1 MPTDKLIGTTIGPY
15 EILEKIGQGGMAEVY
30 KGRHCELQRLVAIK
44 FLGVH
49 LKDDEQLT
57 QRFKREARAIAAL
70 RHPNIVMVHDFG
82 VSDHG
87 HYMVMEYIE
96 GADLRRE
103 MIRRSA
109 AKQPYTSDEILN
121 LATQIASALDYAHN
135 QGVIHRDVKPGNI
148 FVNPNGQAILGDF
161 GLVMLRD
168 RISQMTLGS
177 AFGTPEYIA
186 PEQAM
191 DSRAAVPQSDIY
203 ALGGIVYELVTG
215 QLPFEADSPLSLAL
229 KHVSEEPTP
238 PRKFNPTLPPAVETV
253 ILRALAK
260 APEERYATAQA
271 FVEALRQAWKR
282 PAAPTTSATPVRDD
296 TIPPPPYSPIL
307 DTGPLSMPGPPIS
320 QPASPLKQAPPAAPP
335 PTIPPA
341 PAQSSL
347 AAPLPAKKRRGP
359 WRAMILLLFLT
370 ALGGVGYAGYLSGAF
385 PFLQPPEPPT
395 AIPTATASPTP
406 TLATVTTEGTPL
418 TIASTGDIA
427 TPSPTITPEAAT
439 ETPTPTPTATATP
452 TPTDTPTPTPS
463 PTATPTPQPTPT
475 PTLAPGEVMTRTV
488 DGMVMRFI
496 PAGMFLMGAPDS
508 DPEARA
514 HEKPQHEVTLS
525 AYWMDQTEVT
535 TDQYKLCVAAGACDA
550 PYTKTA
556 YDNPANGNH
565 PMVLL
570 SWEEAA
576 AYCQWV
582 GEQTGW
588 DAHLPSEAQ
597 WEKAASWDPISNSKR
612 LYPWGDELD
621 KSHVAVSG
629 RTSPVGSYP
638 TGASAYGILDM
649 AGNVWEWVYDWY
661 NKDYYKT
668 QNLPPDPTG
677 PEKGTNRVFR
687 GGSFESWS
695 KPERELRVTYRE
707 IGAPASV
714 TNRPAKGPNLGFRC
728 AVSGERL
735 P

>member
-335 PTIPPA
+335 ARI
-341 PAQSSL
+341 
-347 AAPLPAKKRRGP
+347 AA
-359 WRAMILLLFLT
+359 
-370 ALGGVGYAGYLSGAF
+370 V
-385 PFLQPPEPPT
+385 
-395 AIPTATASPTP
+395 TP
-406 TLATVTTEGTPL
+406 TTTIGSCWPGR
-418 TIASTGDIA
+418 IST
-427 TPSPTITPEAAT
+427 
-439 ETPTPTPTATATP
+439 
-452 TPTDTPTPTPS
+452 
-463 PTATPTPQPTPT
+463 
-475 PTLAPGEVMTRTV
+475 L
-488 DGMVMRFI
+488 
-496 PAGMFLMGAPDS
+496 
-508 DPEARA
+508 
-514 HEKPQHEVTLS
+514 
-525 AYWMDQTEVT
+525 W
-535 TDQYKLCVAAGACDA
+535 
-550 PYTKTA
+550 
-556 YDNPANGNH
+556 
-565 PMVLL
+565 
-570 SWEEAA
+570 
-576 AYCQWV
+576 
-582 GEQTGW
+582 
-588 DAHLPSEAQ
+588 
-597 WEKAASWDPISNSKR
+597 
-612 LYPWGDELD
+612 
-621 KSHVAVSG
+621 
-629 RTSPVGSYP
+629 
-638 TGASAYGILDM
+638 
-649 AGNVWEWVYDWY
+649 
-661 NKDYYKT
+661 
-668 QNLPPDPTG
+668 
-677 PEKGTNRVFR
+677 
-687 GGSFESWS
+687 
-695 KPERELRVTYRE
+695 
-707 IGAPASV
+707 
-714 TNRPAKGPNLGFRC
+714 
-728 AVSGERL
+728 
-735 P
+735 